1 MKSPGSFPCCL
12 LTAIFL
18 FMFDPFPVSYTKL
31 PETLEIYSFI
41 DEVMISR
48 IQFYNHT
55 QEELPTLEIEYT
67 ILSEENKGL

>member
-1 MKSPGSFPCCL
+1 
-12 LTAIFL
+12 
-18 FMFDPFPVSYTKL
+18 MFDPFPVSYTKL